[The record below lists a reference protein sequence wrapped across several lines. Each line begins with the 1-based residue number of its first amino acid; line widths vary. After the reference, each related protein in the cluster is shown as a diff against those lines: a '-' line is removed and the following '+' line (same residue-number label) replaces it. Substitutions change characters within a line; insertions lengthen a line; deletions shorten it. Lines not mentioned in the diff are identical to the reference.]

1 MNMRLS
7 CVWMRCQLSKEEI
20 EKIENR
26 IFDPA
31 FDLELESGCRE
42 TKAIMMISIL
52 RRKKKTTNSFKR

>member
-31 FDLELESGCRE
+31 FDLELESGVVERQ
-42 TKAIMMISIL
+42 
-52 RRKKKTTNSFKR
+52 KRL